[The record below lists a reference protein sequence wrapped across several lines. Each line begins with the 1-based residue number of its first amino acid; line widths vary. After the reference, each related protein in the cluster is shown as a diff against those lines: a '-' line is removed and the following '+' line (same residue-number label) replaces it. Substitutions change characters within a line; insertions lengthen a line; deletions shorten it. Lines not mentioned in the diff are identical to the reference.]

1 MSTSRDIL
9 QHFAWEVTLARDLC
23 NSAHSFHRTTL
34 VEGKDWFPSMRW
46 LVVVLAGVL
55 LAVSSVTAQ
64 DAPQPDPERKVVHKV
79 APTYPD
85 LARRTNLSGAVKL
98 VVVVAPNGSVKSS
111 EPKGGNPVLIVAALA
126 AAKDWKFA
134 PASRETRQEIEFHF
148 SPR

>member
-1 MSTSRDIL
+1 MRL
-9 QHFAWEVTLARDLC
+9 
-23 NSAHSFHRTTL
+23 L
-34 VEGKDWFPSMRW
+34 VA
-46 LVVVLAGVL
+46 VLAGVL

-64 DAPQPDPERKVVHKV
+64 DAPQPDPERKVMHKV
-79 APTYPD
+79 APSYPD
-85 LARRTNLSGAVKL
+85 LARRTHVSGAVKL